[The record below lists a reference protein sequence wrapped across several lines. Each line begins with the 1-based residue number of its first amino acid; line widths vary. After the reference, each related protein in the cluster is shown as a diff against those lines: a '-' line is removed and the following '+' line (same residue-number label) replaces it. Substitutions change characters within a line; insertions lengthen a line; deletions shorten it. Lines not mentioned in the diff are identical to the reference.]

1 MEQENSKI
9 EKKKGNLHMYLEA
22 FSIFFKIG
30 AFTIGGG
37 YAMVPLIENEI
48 VTKRN
53 WLAKDDFI
61 DLLAISQS
69 SPGILAVN
77 ISIFIGYRLK
87 GVMGSVV
94 TALGTVLPSFLI
106 ILAIALF
113 FHNFKDN
120 TVVERIFKGIRPA
133 VVALIAAPTFSM
145 AKSAKINRYNLWIS
159 VVSALLIW
167 LLGFS
172 PIWIIIAAGVGGFL
186 YGRYRRV
193 KNEE

>member
-1 MEQENSKI
+1 MNI
-9 EKKKGNLHMYLEA
+9 YLEA

-53 WLAKDDFI
+53 WIAKDDFI

-77 ISIFIGYRLK
+77 ISIFIGYRPR
-87 GVMGSVV
+87 GIRGSIV
-94 TALGTVLPSFLI
+94 TALGTILPSFLI

-113 FHNFKDN
+113 FHNFKEN

-145 AKSAKINRYNLWIS
+145 GKSARINRYNLWIP

-172 PIWIIIAAGVGGFL
+172 PIWIIIAAGVGGFF
-186 YGRYRRV
+186 YGKWKARQE
-193 KNEE
+193 KENIHS